1 MSEINDIAPIT
12 TSQYGSLLELLI
24 YVIVALLLFIL
35 FYLLGK
41 FMRSKREEQRCVF
54 DTLNLESIDKE
65 ELYNFTIIAKK
76 AKSCEGL
83 ESLLEKLEPYKYK
96 AESEAISKEIANEIR
111 EYVEKCRV

>member
-1 MSEINDIAPIT
+1 MNEINDIAPIT
-12 TSQYGSLLELLI
+12 TSQYGSFLELLI
-24 YVIVALLLFIL
+24 YVIVALLLFML

-54 DTLNLESIDKE
+54 DSLNLESIDKE

-76 AKSCEGL
+76 AKRCEGL

-96 AESEAISKEIANEIR
+96 AKSVTVSKEIINEIR
-111 EYVEKCRV
+111 EYIEKCRV